1 MVSAYHDW
9 VQALAVAGKKPKPHD
24 GGKSHTALCPAHD
37 DVNNHSL
44 SISHGDK
51 TDVVVKCFVG
61 CTFDQIRTSL
71 FGVNGASDTA
81 VTRKPSSVPAVTA
94 STPPKPQALPSGT
107 DIQHWT
113 YCDKDG
119 QVVFQVVRSPG
130 KRFSQWTPVAAG
142 LYISRKGPTGLKP
155 LYFLPD
161 ILKSTGTVAIVE
173 GEKCADAARA
183 AWPTQVFTTW
193 AGGALNWN
201 KTDWTPLKGR
211 HVSLLADADPVDEK
225 LGFRPGHK
233 GMLDLAQHLCEL
245 GCTVSIGLPMDGD
258 STDVED
264 WIKRDGSVAAAA
276 RLKELKEDFPLPE
289 PVPSNPYEERVLEYR
304 NPQSTSEFAFVYRF
318 LSYAPEWFLVAT
330 TDDERPAALYLLQD
344 KLGVW
349 TRSIDRIGIVWK
361 ESIDEWLAVFG
372 KAASESLAKSDIDN
386 VIKATRRMKSAA
398 SLKASLKCVG
408 TVALDMKRRDSESP
422 LTICDRRRLDEN
434 PRYVGTQSGVFDL
447 DTGLVLAPTEGRLAL
462 VTRTIPTTVDMNA
475 THPFVASLMDRLP
488 TEEREFMLDAIAYAA
503 RRKPSRRI
511 YFVVGP
517 PGGGK
522 STLANA
528 LLATVGWVGDRGYGV
543 VVDSSGIITG
553 GKMRTKNA
561 HHGALIGMQ
570 EAMFAIVPELPPG
583 SELDYVQL
591 CSLSGEDAMALR
603 DVSEKVGANALVTA
617 TMFIFC
623 NDETLQTIDFS
634 HKAFRER
641 AKIIRF
647 PGIPKSERDSSVV
660 TMANSNQGVQQA
672 LFAEIARRTMK
683 YAGLSIDAPLPPPVI
698 EEAAQQ
704 QYEASVSRAVEWA
717 DSHIEVTGRNA
728 DFMSR
733 DALWDAIC
741 EVIPP
746 AQDGRIEGQSRD
758 QVLGDIVRDNPLPKR
773 AKMRHSVR
781 GYVGYRIADGEV
793 TPVHPL
799 VTGVHQKKDEG
810 ASDTE
815 IHDSVD
821 EELLKMEARAGAPTV
836 TMSLTVIC
844 RCRWCEC
851 DSPVKES
858 TPNATVCALC
868 EDGLCPREKAKDGPL
883 PGQTPLDLPTM
894 GGKSH

>member
-1 MVSAYHDW
+1 M
-9 VQALAVAGKKPKPHD
+9 
-24 GGKSHTALCPAHD
+24 
-37 DVNNHSL
+37 
-44 SISHGDK
+44 
-51 TDVVVKCFVG
+51 F
-61 CTFDQIRTSL
+61 
-71 FGVNGASDTA
+71 
-81 VTRKPSSVPAVTA
+81 
-94 STPPKPQALPSGT
+94 
-107 DIQHWT
+107 
-113 YCDKDG
+113 
-119 QVVFQVVRSPG
+119 
-130 KRFSQWTPVAAG
+130 
-142 LYISRKGPTGLKP
+142 
-155 LYFLPD
+155 
-161 ILKSTGTVAIVE
+161 
-173 GEKCADAARA
+173 
-183 AWPTQVFTTW
+183 
-193 AGGALNWN
+193 
-201 KTDWTPLKGR
+201 
-211 HVSLLADADPVDEK
+211 
-225 LGFRPGHK
+225 
-233 GMLDLAQHLCEL
+233 
-245 GCTVSIGLPMDGD
+245 
-258 STDVED
+258 
-264 WIKRDGSVAAAA
+264 
-276 RLKELKEDFPLPE
+276 
-289 PVPSNPYEERVLEYR
+289 
-304 NPQSTSEFAFVYRF
+304 
-318 LSYAPEWFLVAT
+318 
-330 TDDERPAALYLLQD
+330 
-344 KLGVW
+344 
-349 TRSIDRIGIVWK
+349 
-361 ESIDEWLAVFG
+361 
-372 KAASESLAKSDIDN
+372 
-386 VIKATRRMKSAA
+386 
-398 SLKASLKCVG
+398 
-408 TVALDMKRRDSESP
+408 
-422 LTICDRRRLDEN
+422 
-434 PRYVGTQSGVFDL
+434 
-447 DTGLVLAPTEGRLAL
+447 
-462 VTRTIPTTVDMNA
+462 
-475 THPFVASLMDRLP
+475 
-488 TEEREFMLDAIAYAA
+488 DAIAYAA

-583 SELDYVQL
+583 SEIDYVQL

-821 EELLKMEARAGAPTV
+821 EELLKMEARAGAPTA

-868 EDGLCPREKAKDGPL
+868 EDGLCPREKAKDEPL

>member
-1 MVSAYHDW
+1 MAIAYHDW
-9 VQALAVAGKKPKPHD
+9 VEALAGAGKKPKPRD
-24 GGKSHTALCPAHD
+24 NGASHMALCPAHD
-37 DVNNHSL
+37 DTNPSL

-51 TDVVVKCFVG
+51 ADVVVKCFTG

-71 FGVNGASDTA
+71 FGTNGASDSG
-81 VTRKPSSVPAVTA
+81 VTRQPSSVPAVTA
-94 STPPKPQALPSGT
+94 STPPKPQALPSGP

-142 LYISRKGPTGLKP
+142 LYISRGPTGLKP

-183 AWPTQVFTTW
+183 AWPTQVVTTW
-193 AGGALNWN
+193 AGGALNWA

-211 HVSLLADADPVDEK
+211 EVSLLADADPVDEK
-225 LGFRPGHK
+225 LGFRPGHE
-233 GMLDLAQHLCEL
+233 GMLGLAEHLL
-245 GCTVSIGLPMDGD
+245 VMGCKVAIGLPMDSDG
-258 STDVED
+258 SDVED
-264 WIKRDGSVAAAA
+264 WIKRDGSAAAAA
-276 RLKELKEDFPLPE
+276 RLKELKEDYPLQE
-289 PVPSNPYEERVLEYR
+289 PAPLNQYEERVLEYR

-372 KAASESLAKSDIDN
+372 KAASESQLAKADIDN

-398 SLKASLKCVG
+398 GLKASLKCVG
-408 TVALDMKRRDSESP
+408 TVALDMKRRDSKSL

-434 PRYVGTQSGVFDL
+434 PQYVGTQSGVFDL
-447 DTGLVLAPTEGRLAL
+447 DTGLVLAPTDGRLTL
-462 VTRTIPTTVDMNA
+462 VTRTIPTAVDMDA
-475 THPFVASLMDRLP
+475 RHPFVDSLMDRLP
-488 TEEREFMLDAIAYAA
+488 NEEREFMLDAIAYAA

-583 SELDYVQL
+583 
-591 CSLSGEDAMALR
+591 
-603 DVSEKVGANALVTA
+603 
-617 TMFIFC
+617 I
-623 NDETLQTIDFS
+623 
-634 HKAFRER
+634 
-641 AKIIRF
+641 
-647 PGIPKSERDSSVV
+647 
-660 TMANSNQGVQQA
+660 
-672 LFAEIARRTMK
+672 
-683 YAGLSIDAPLPPPVI
+683 
-698 EEAAQQ
+698 
-704 QYEASVSRAVEWA
+704 
-717 DSHIEVTGRNA
+717 
-728 DFMSR
+728 
-733 DALWDAIC
+733 
-741 EVIPP
+741 
-746 AQDGRIEGQSRD
+746 
-758 QVLGDIVRDNPLPKR
+758 
-773 AKMRHSVR
+773 
-781 GYVGYRIADGEV
+781 
-793 TPVHPL
+793 
-799 VTGVHQKKDEG
+799 
-810 ASDTE
+810 
-815 IHDSVD
+815 
-821 EELLKMEARAGAPTV
+821 
-836 TMSLTVIC
+836 
-844 RCRWCEC
+844 
-851 DSPVKES
+851 
-858 TPNATVCALC
+858 
-868 EDGLCPREKAKDGPL
+868 
-883 PGQTPLDLPTM
+883 
-894 GGKSH
+894 